1 MLVYLKIWT
10 ALNQTWVIHVYEMIL
25 ILIKSCKSLKIWKM
39 WKLSV
44 IVFFF
49 YNLFFF
55 FLPCSGRNWKP
66 PNLIN
71 CQIHKRLINWYIE
84 RDDVQDYLAYL
95 VVSDIINL
103 TDQIKQSQRPI
114 FIFVCLSVLNI
125 KCITYSKNFFFI
137 ILYLKYTIVV
147 GRS

>member
-1 MLVYLKIWT
+1 MLVYLKRWT
-10 ALNQTWVIHVYEMIL
+10 ALNQTWVIHVYEMIM

-44 IVFFF
+44 IVFFLIIF
-49 YNLFFF
+49 SSSFF
-55 FLPCSGRNWKP
+55 PCRGRNWKP

-84 RDDVQDYLAYL
+84 RDDVPHYLSYL
-95 VVSDIINL
+95 VVSDIINV

-114 FIFVCLSVLNI
+114 FISVCLSVLNI
-125 KCITYSKNFFFI
+125 KCVTYSKNFF
-137 ILYLKYTIVV
+137 
-147 GRS
+147 